1 MTIELY
7 SLIATVLLFFV
18 LAFVSTA
25 LYGKQVGNPALMRNR
40 EDIPAPVGA
49 ARRAQRA
56 HQNLLENLVPFAIVI
71 LIAQALQ
78 LSTPLTQGAA
88 LIFLGARLVHADVY
102 ITGIPVIR
110 TFVWLAGVAATI
122 AIAFAILV

>member
-7 SLIATVLLFFV
+7 SLIATGLLLFA

-25 LYGKQVGNPALMRNR
+25 LYGKQVGNPALMGNR
-40 EDIPAPVGA
+40 DTIPAPVGA

-56 HQNLLENLVPFAIVI
+56 HQNLLENIVPFAIVI

-78 LSTPLTQGAA
+78 LSTPLTQAAA
-88 LIFLGARLVHADVY
+88 LIFLGARFVHAVVY
-102 ITGIPVIR
+102 IAGIPVVR
-110 TFVWLAGVAATI
+110 TFAWLAGIAATI